1 MQDPHKLN
9 HDAASLTVI
18 KMIASETHRPLEE
31 VKRVYDD
38 QFMRLK
44 AGARIT
50 DYLVLFAT
58 RRTYDALARTPI
70 DA

>member
-1 MQDPHKLN
+1 MQDQHKMDY
-9 HDAASLTVI
+9 DAASLTVI
-18 KMIASETHRPLEE
+18 KMIASETHRPLDE

-38 QFMRLK
+38 QFTRLK
-44 AGARIT
+44 SGARIT

-58 RRTYDALARTPI
+58 RRTYDVLGRSPI